1 MKIRWTKKADRSYQK
16 ILAYTVRNFGDTVAN
31 SFIQRTF
38 KLLDII
44 KENPLA
50 YKVNEGSK
58 HCNQALIVKS
68 ISMYYSIKKDEII
81 IIAIWQ
87 NNRDPKSLVL

>member
-44 KENPLA
+44 RACLNFI
-50 YKVNEGSK
+50 
-58 HCNQALIVKS
+58 Q
-68 ISMYYSIKKDEII
+68 
-81 IIAIWQ
+81 Q
-87 NNRDPKSLVL
+87 